1 MTALFKKQS
10 RNQLRRY
17 KHQRIRRKVHGTRET
32 PRLCVYKSLNH
43 IYAQIVDDENG
54 VTLAAASTLDKELSD
69 LPSKTN
75 IEAAKAVGKRIAVKA
90 QEKGITKVVFDRS
103 GYKYHGRVA
112 ALADAARENGLQF

>member
-1 MTALFKKQS
+1 MIKKPS
-10 RNQLRRY
+10 RNKLRQD
-17 KHQRIRRKVHGTRET
+17 KHRRIRRKVSGTSET

-43 IYAQIVDDENG
+43 IYAQIIDDENG

-75 IEAAKAVGKRIAVKA
+75 IEAAKEVGKRIAAKA
-90 QEKGITKVVFDRS
+90 QEKGITTVVFDRS

-112 ALADAARENGLQF
+112 ALADAAREQGLQF